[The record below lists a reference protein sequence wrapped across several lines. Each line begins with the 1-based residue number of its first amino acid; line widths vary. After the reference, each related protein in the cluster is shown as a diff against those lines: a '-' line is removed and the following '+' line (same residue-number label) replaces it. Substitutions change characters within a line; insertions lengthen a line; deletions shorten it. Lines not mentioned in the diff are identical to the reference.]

1 MRADQSAPSAGPPR
15 PPAPEPIAAAGPA
28 ATSRTGPGTPGP
40 AVGRLWGGWLLSRA
54 LLVVGVLIGQTFGAQ
69 QSVLGDLRIY
79 ADWAHDLGHGGGLPA
94 GDDRW
99 QYPPG
104 AAVALVLPELAH
116 TLSAVPY
123 RVAFLV
129 LTLLADAAVTA
140 ALARR
145 DRGAALFWVVGIT
158 ALGPVALARFDLLP
172 AAAAV
177 AAVLAVSRARFGRAG
192 FHLGVGT
199 LLKVWPL
206 LLLVAVPAPAGSPSR
221 WPAWLRAGAAR
232 LVGGL
237 LGAVG
242 LLAAVGALT
251 GWWRDV
257 LGFLGAQQAR
267 GLQVEAVAATPFV
280 VAHMLGGPAPD
291 YSYGSLQF
299 GGPAAR
305 AVATACTLLEAVAV
319 VAAAVWWWTRAR
331 QPAGAGAARTGEG
344 TVTSGV
350 ACVVPPGD
358 AAADPRAM
366 AATLA
371 GRALAL
377 VVVVVVTARVLS
389 PQYLVWILALVAA
402 GLAVAPPGATG
413 DAAGT
418 APAPGSGGRPWGPR
432 ARLPVALLACVV
444 LTQIIYPWRYNDVI
458 QGRIVLSL
466 LLVGRNLGLLTV
478 CWWAV
483 RAAAGPP
490 AARLR
495 PRRRRRARRP

>member
-1 MRADQSAPSAGPPR
+1 M
-15 PPAPEPIAAAGPA
+15 
-28 ATSRTGPGTPGP
+28 
-40 AVGRLWGGWLLSRA
+40 WGGWLLTRT
-54 LLVVGVLIGQTFGAQ
+54 LLVAGVLTGQTFGAQ
-69 QSVLGDLRIY
+69 QTVLGDVRIY
-79 ADWAHDLGHGGGLPA
+79 AGWAHDLGHGGGLPV

-123 RVAFLV
+123 RVAFVV
-129 LTLLADAAVTA
+129 LTLLADLAVTA

-145 DRGAALFWVVGIT
+145 DRGAALFWVLGIT

-172 AAAAV
+172 AAAGL

-206 LLLVAVPAPAGSPSR
+206 LLLVAIPAPAGSPAR
-221 WPAWLRAGAAR
+221 WPARLRAGAAR
-232 LVGGL
+232 LAGGL
-237 LGAVG
+237 AGAVG
-242 LLAAVGALT
+242 LLAAVVALT
-251 GWWRDV
+251 GWWRDI

-267 GLQVEAVAATPFV
+267 GLQIEAVAATPFV
-280 VAHMLGGPAPD
+280 VAHMLGGPAPA

-299 GGPAAR
+299 GGSVAR
-305 AVATACTLLEAVAV
+305 AVATACSLVEGVV
-319 VAAAVWWWTRAR
+319 IVAAAAWWWTRGR
-331 QPAGAGAARTGEG
+331 RPAAGPARTG
-344 TVTSGV
+344 
-350 ACVVPPGD
+350 D
-358 AAADPRAM
+358 AADMPDETFRAPTGEARMVSTGGGGEDPRAM
-366 AATLA
+366 AGTLA

-402 GLAVAPPGATG
+402 GLAVAPAAASDAG
-413 DAAGT
+413 AAGGGGGGVGAAGGGVGS
-418 APAPGSGGRPWGPR
+418 APAPGLGGRPWGLPG
-432 ARLPVALLACVV
+432 RLPVALLACAA
-444 LTQIIYPWRYNDVI
+444 LTQLIYPWRYNDVI

-490 AARLR
+490 PARSR
-495 PRRRRRARRP
+495 PRPPRRARRP

>member
-1 MRADQSAPSAGPPR
+1 APQPS
-15 PPAPEPIAAAGPA
+15 AAAGPS
-28 ATSRTGPGTPGP
+28 ATSRTGPGAPRP
-40 AVGRLWGGWLLSRA
+40 AARRLWGGWLVTRA
-54 LLVVGVLIGQTFGAQ
+54 LLVAGVLTGQTFGAQ
-69 QSVLGDLRIY
+69 QTVLGDLRIY
-79 ADWAHDLGHGGGLPA
+79 AGWAHDLGHGGGLPV

-123 RVAFLV
+123 RVAFVV
-129 LTLLADAAVTA
+129 LMVLADLAVTA

-172 AAAAV
+172 AAAAL

-206 LLLVAVPAPAGSPSR
+206 LLLVALPVPAGSPVR

-237 LGAVG
+237 AAALG
-242 LLAAVGALT
+242 LLAAVLALT

-280 VAHMLGGPAPD
+280 LAHMFGGPAPD

-299 GGPAAR
+299 GGPVAR
-305 AVATACTLLEAVAV
+305 VVATACSVVEAVAII
-319 VAAAVWWWTRAR
+319 AAALWWWTRGRSPVPDAEPV
-331 QPAGAGAARTGEG
+331 QTGEAR
-344 TVTSGV
+344 V
-350 ACVVPPGD
+350 
-358 AAADPRAM
+358 

-371 GRALAL
+371 ERALAL

-402 GLAVAPPGATG
+402 GLAVAPPAAPDSG
-413 DAAGT
+413 DSGS
-418 APAPGSGGRPWGPR
+418 SGGGADSAGGPR
-432 ARLPVALLACVV
+432 GPRGRLPVALLACAA
-444 LTQIIYPWRYNDVI
+444 LTQLIYPWRYNDLV

-490 AARLR
+490 PARPLPR
-495 PRRRRRARRP
+495 PG

>member
-15 PPAPEPIAAAGPA
+15 PPAPAPEPAAAGGPV
-28 ATSRTGPGTPGP
+28 ATSRTGPGAPRLT
-40 AVGRLWGGWLLSRA
+40 VGRLWGAWLLSRA
-54 LLVVGVLIGQTFGAQ
+54 LLVVGVLAGQTFGAQ

-79 ADWAHDLGHGGGLPA
+79 AGWAHDLGHGGGLPV

-99 QYPPG
+99 QYPPA

-129 LTLLADAAVTA
+129 LTLLADLAVTA

-172 AAAAV
+172 AAAAL

-192 FHLGVGT
+192 FHLGVGA

-206 LLLVAVPAPAGSPSR
+206 LLLVAVPVPAGSPAR
-221 WPAWLRAGAAR
+221 WPAWLRSGAAR

-242 LLAAVGALT
+242 LLAAVLTLT
-251 GWWRDV
+251 GWWRDA
-257 LGFLGAQQAR
+257 LGFLSAQQAR

-299 GGPAAR
+299 GGSVAR
-305 AVATACTLLEAVAV
+305 AVATACSLLEAVAIV
-319 VAAAVWWWTRAR
+319 VAAVWWWTRGR
-331 QPAGAGAARTGEG
+331 LPAGDGAARA
-344 TVTSGV
+344 V
-350 ACVVPPGD
+350 AG
-358 AAADPRAM
+358 
-366 AATLA
+366 TLA

-402 GLAVAPPGATG
+402 GLAVDPPATSDTDG
-413 DAAGT
+413 PGT
-418 APAPGSGGRPWGPR
+418 GPGPRGRPRGPR
-432 ARLPVALLACVV
+432 ARLPVALLTCVA
-444 LTQIIYPWRYNDVI
+444 LTQLIYPWRYNDVI

-466 LLVGRNLGLLTV
+466 LLVGRNLGLIMV
-478 CWWAV
+478 CWWAAG
-483 RAAAGPP
+483 AAAAPP

-495 PRRRRRARRP
+495 PRPRRPARRR

>member
-1 MRADQSAPSAGPPR
+1 MRADQSALSGGPAGL
-15 PPAPEPIAAAGPA
+15 PAPEPTAAAGAA
-28 ATSRTGPGTPGP
+28 ATSRTGPGAPLP
-40 AVGRLWGGWLLSRA
+40 AARRLWGGWLLTRA
-54 LLVVGVLIGQTFGAQ
+54 LLVAGVLTGQTFGAQ
-69 QSVLGDLRIY
+69 QTVLGDLRIY
-79 ADWAHDLGHGGGLPA
+79 AGWAHDLGHGGGLPV

-123 RVAFLV
+123 RVAFVV
-129 LTLLADAAVTA
+129 LTLLADLAVTV

-172 AAAAV
+172 AAAAL

-206 LLLVAVPAPAGSPSR
+206 LLLVAMPAPAGSPGR

-232 LVGGL
+232 LVGGVA
-237 LGAVG
+237 GAVG
-242 LLAAVGALT
+242 LLAVVAALT

-280 VAHMLGGPAPD
+280 VAHMLGGPAPE

-299 GGPAAR
+299 DGPVAR
-305 AVATACTLLEAVAV
+305 AVATACSLVEAVAII
-319 VAAAVWWWTRAR
+319 AAAVWWWTRGR
-331 QPAGAGAARTGEG
+331 SPAETGTART
-344 TVTSGV
+344 V
-350 ACVVPPGD
+350 
-358 AAADPRAM
+358 

-402 GLAVAPPGATG
+402 GLAVGS
-413 DAAGT
+413 
-418 APAPGSGGRPWGPR
+418 PAVSVRG
-432 ARLPVALLACVV
+432 RLPVALLACVA
-444 LTQIIYPWRYNDVI
+444 LTQLIYPWRYNDVI

-466 LLVGRNLGLLTV
+466 LLVGRNLGLLMV

-490 AARLR
+490 PVRLR
-495 PRRRRRARRP
+495 PRRRARRP